1 MLERF
6 VRETDIDCVLVA
18 GRYSLLDDR
27 AAVSLLPACAD
38 RGVGVIVGGVFNSGI
53 LADAEVGTH
62 FDYKPANPEL
72 LDRPRPA
79 GDNDGSRDTVASGR
93 APVPGARPRVTTI
106 AVGARSRTEVR
117 DDVTCFM
124 RPIQEEVWSD
134 LEASG
139 LLGWRAPGSEL
150 RP

>member
-1 MLERF
+1 MITT
-6 VRETDIDCVLVA
+6 VHGIP
-18 GRYSLLDDR
+18 
-27 AAVSLLPACAD
+27 LPAAALQYP
-38 RGVGVIVGGVFNSGI
+38 G
-53 LADAEVGTH
+53 
-62 FDYKPANPEL
+62 
-72 LDRPRPA
+72 
-79 GDNDGSRDTVASGR
+79 RD
-93 APVPGARPRVTTI
+93 PRVTTI